1 MKLSS
6 FLFFRAFILFV
17 LKLNVL
23 KQEKKATKYLVPGIW
38 CSTPTG
44 QQ

>member
-6 FLFFRAFILFV
+6 FLFFRAFFLFV
-17 LKLNVL
+17 LKISVL
-23 KQEKKATKYLVPGIW
+23 KQEKEATKYLVPGIW